1 MTAHPSHAMVDQHI
15 ADLRHLA
22 GPPAPRG
29 QRSAR
34 HPATRAVRRRL
45 GWGLVDL
52 GLRLLA
58 PLGATD
64 RVGHRAAPLARAR

>member
-15 ADLRHLA
+15 ADLRHLS
-22 GPPAPRG
+22 GPPARRGRVRPR
-29 QRSAR
+29 
-34 HPATRAVRRRL
+34 ATHAVRRRL

-58 PLGATD
+58 PLQATD
-64 RVGHRAAPLARAR
+64 RVGRRAGPLARAR